1 MYGTSGPSGL
11 GGGWWRIFG
20 SCVDLVGCSL
30 AGFRPRFRKVWG
42 DPRYDS
48 RCIPELKDLR
58 NLVGVLPQITIA
70 IVILNMDTP
79 HSTLS

>member
-1 MYGTSGPSGL
+1 MVRRDLRAWVVDGEGSSEAVSIWWVAVLRVLDQDSAKYG
-11 GGGWWRIFG
+11 
-20 SCVDLVGCSL
+20 
-30 AGFRPRFRKVWG
+30 G

-79 HSTLS
+79 HPR